1 MIDLRPLSG
10 GVFDLQQNTLK
21 AILIVNHSLLNK
33 KMSQNNYL
41 SLTDRFISA
50 LYCGLGGIFLGIT
63 VAIFCSYQVSTSTS
77 SVKIIIITTLLCALF
92 GFLAP
97 HLAKNS
103 FRILWNFF
111 SA

>member
-1 MIDLRPLSG
+1 MTNQKPLSG
-10 GVFDLQQNTLK
+10 GVFDLQQNTLN
-21 AILIVNHSLLNK
+21 AILIINHSPLNK
-33 KMSQNNYL
+33 KMSQNHYL
-41 SLTDRFISA
+41 SLIDRFISA

-77 SVKIIIITTLLCALF
+77 SVKIIFITTLLCALF